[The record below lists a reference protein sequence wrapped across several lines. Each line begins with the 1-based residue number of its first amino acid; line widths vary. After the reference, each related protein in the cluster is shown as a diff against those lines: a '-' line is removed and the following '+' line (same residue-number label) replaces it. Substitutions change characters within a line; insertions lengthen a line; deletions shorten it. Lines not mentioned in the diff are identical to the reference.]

1 MQAPKNPKRHM
12 PRPEQPALAQTKF
25 QRILT
30 PMERPEYLELWTK
43 IQQFAIDDETS
54 TVRFSDKLAS
64 EQGWQ
69 PAFTA
74 RAIEEYK
81 KFILLCCISPTG
93 AAPSK
98 IVDEV
103 WHLHLTYTQSYWTD
117 FCKNTLGKDI
127 HHFPSGGGKS
137 EDDRHREWYAATL
150 DLYRETFGKQSRE
163 YSWNCPRVSCA

>member
-1 MQAPKNPKRHM
+1 MQ
-12 PRPEQPALAQTKF
+12 
-25 QRILT
+25 
-30 PMERPEYLELWTK
+30 RPEYLELWTK

-117 FCKNTLGKDI
+117 FCKNVLGKEI
-127 HHFPSGGGKS
+127 HHFPSGGGKA
-137 EDDRHREWYAATL
+137 EDDRHRQWYAGKL
-150 DLYRETFGKQSRE
+150 MLYKDIFGTAPARYLAGSTHPGSTVGIAPASAAHRDH
-163 YSWNCPRVSCA
+163 YCHRIDPALPLPV